1 MALLLPGVAVAHTGG
16 EVHSFVAGVMH
27 PLGGMDHLMAMLA
40 VGLLAGCSGGWMRWA
55 LPASFVAAMAIG
67 AMGAVLGA
75 NGIEARLVEVGIAFS
90 LVAFGAAL
98 VTKRALSAPLMIVF
112 TAGFAMFHG
121 HAHGTEMGAGLAA
134 LPYAMG
140 FMIATALL
148 HATGVLLTT
157 SRLLP
162 LKQPTLRKW
171 SGSAIAAAGIASLCV
186 TIVSA

>member
-40 VGLLAGCSGGWMRWA
+40 VGLLAGCAGGWMRWA
-55 LPASFVAAMAIG
+55 LPATFVAAM

-75 NGIEARLVEVGIAFS
+75 NGIETPLVEVGIAFS

-98 VTKRALSAPLMIVF
+98 VTQRALSAPLMIVF

-148 HATGVLLTT
+148 HAKGVLLTT
-157 SRLLP
+157 SNLLS
-162 LKQPTLRKW
+162 LKQLTLRKW
-171 SGSAIAAAGIASLCV
+171 SGGAIAAAGIASFCV

>member
-1 MALLLPGVAVAHTGG
+1 MALLLPGVAAAHTGG

-27 PLGGMDHLMAMLA
+27 PLGGVDHLMAMLA
-40 VGLLAGCSGGWMRWA
+40 VGLLAGCAGGWMRWA
-55 LPASFVAAMAIG
+55 LPGSFVAAM

-75 NGIEARLVEVGIAFS
+75 NGIEAPFVEAAIAFS
-90 LVAFGAAL
+90 LIAFGAAL
-98 VTKRALSAPLMIVF
+98 VTRRSLSAPLMIAF

-121 HAHGTEMGAGLAA
+121 HAHGTEMAAGLAA
-134 LPYAMG
+134 MPYAMG

-157 SRLLP
+157 NTLLP
-162 LKQPTLRKW
+162 LKQLTLRKW